1 MANKTTNNR
10 AVRAA
15 GRGAALVI
23 LLASVAGCS
32 QTRSWIDRVTP
43 GGGDRERDN
52 ETVILGAPSADDYLR
67 ELDDLATGDP
77 ATQIEIFSD
86 AESRATLTPD
96 PSTTLRFALV
106 LATPGHSEADP
117 ERAQSM
123 LREALTQSAL
133 MTPAEIAL
141 AEIHLRAVEERIVLM
156 AETRRLRASSSRQAQ
171 TQEQAMTQRLQN
183 VEAENRRLREELAD
197 AESKLEA
204 LTSIERDIREQDQ

>member
-1 MANKTTNNR
+1 MAKNTSRKR
-10 AVRAA
+10 A
-15 GRGAALVI
+15 GRTAARKAALIV
-23 LLASVAGCS
+23 LLASVAGCA
-32 QTRSWIDRVTP
+32 QTKSWIDRVTP
-43 GGGDRERDN
+43 GGDRDRDN
-52 ETVILGAPSADDYLR
+52 EPVILGAPTADDYLR
-67 ELDDLATGDP
+67 ELDELATGDP

-106 LATPGHSEADP
+106 LATPGHSESDP

-141 AEIHLRAVEERIVLM
+141 AEIHLRSVEERIVLE
-156 AETRRLRASSSRQAQ
+156 AEARRLRASSSRQAQ
-171 TQEQAMTQRLQN
+171 TQEQAMNQRLQS
-183 VEAENRRLREELAD
+183 VEAENRRLRAELAD

>member
-1 MANKTTNNR
+1 MANGTSKNR
-10 AVRAA
+10 AAWTIARRA
-15 GRGAALVI
+15 GLLV
-23 LLASVAGCS
+23 LLASVAGCA
-32 QTRSWIDRVTP
+32 QTRSWLDRITP
-43 GGGDRERDN
+43 GGDRDRGN
-52 ETVILGAPSADDYLR
+52 EPVILGAPTADDYLR

-77 ATQIEIFSD
+77 ATQIEIFAD

-117 ERAQSM
+117 ERAQSL
-123 LREALTQSAL
+123 LRESLSQPEL

-171 TQEQAMTQRLQN
+171 TQEQAMNQRLQT

-197 AESKLEA
+197 AENKLEA

>member
-1 MANKTTNNR
+1 MANDTSKNR
-10 AVRAA
+10 AAWTFARRA
-15 GRGAALVI
+15 GLFV
-23 LLASVAGCS
+23 LLASVAGCA
-32 QTRSWIDRVTP
+32 QTRSWLDRITP
-43 GGGDRERDN
+43 GGDRDRGSEP
-52 ETVILGAPSADDYLR
+52 VILGAPTADDYLR

-77 ATQIEIFSD
+77 ATQIEIFAD

-117 ERAQSM
+117 ERAQSL
-123 LREALTQSAL
+123 LRESLSQPEL

-156 AETRRLRASSSRQAQ
+156 AETRRLRASSSRRAQ
-171 TQEQAMTQRLQN
+171 TQEQAMNQRLQT

-197 AESKLEA
+197 AENKLEA